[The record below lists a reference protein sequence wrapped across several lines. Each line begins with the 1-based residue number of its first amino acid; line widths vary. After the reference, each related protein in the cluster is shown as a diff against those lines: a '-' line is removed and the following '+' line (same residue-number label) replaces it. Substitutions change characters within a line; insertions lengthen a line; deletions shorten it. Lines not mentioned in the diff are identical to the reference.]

1 MIKKKCHTIDV
12 KGWCHIQRSCILI
25 WKHNLNKSTHISLN
39 LKLKTL
45 NNPNGKCSQPNDY
58 TNNYKWNTK
67 IIYNNYVLNL
77 KVNQLKII
85 MNGNISL
92 RALN

>member
-1 MIKKKCHTIDV
+1 MIMKKNHIVDV
-12 KGWCHIQRSCILI
+12 KGWYHIQRNCILI
-25 WKHNLNKSTHISLN
+25 WKHNLNKSHISLN

-58 TNNYKWNTK
+58 TNKTTNGIQK
-67 IIYNNYVLNL
+67 IIYNKYVSNL

-92 RALN
+92 RV